1 MREDEKNPFGNERI
15 YVCSKTRTGGYMAKK
30 EGKRKKMWLLVFF
43 LFMKIGL
50 FTFGGGYAMIGLI
63 RRELIDRRKW
73 ITPEEFTDMIAVS
86 ESTPGP
92 LAINSATYVGYKVG
106 GFLGALFATIGVVI
120 PSFVIIFVISLFL
133 ERFLQ
138 IRVVAA
144 AFQGIQVAVAFLILS
159 AGIKLFRELRK
170 NRLTVALAILVFCAM
185 IVLDALSLSFSSI
198 WFILIGAG
206 IGLAF
211 YIGARIKRCRERTA
225 RASDEQSLPSVQENM
240 PQTEDPS
247 KRAEE
252 DSSKRAEEDKD
263 EEVR

>member
-1 MREDEKNPFGNERI
+1 M
-15 YVCSKTRTGGYMAKK
+15 TKK
-30 EGKRKKMWLLVFF
+30 EGKSKKMWLLVFF

-225 RASDEQSLPSVQENM
+225 RAADEQSLPSVQENM

>member
-1 MREDEKNPFGNERI
+1 
-15 YVCSKTRTGGYMAKK
+15 MAKK

-225 RASDEQSLPSVQENM
+225 RAADEQSLPSVQENM
-240 PQTEDPS
+240 PQTEDSS

-252 DSSKRAEEDKD
+252 DSSKIAEEDKD

>member
-1 MREDEKNPFGNERI
+1 
-15 YVCSKTRTGGYMAKK
+15 MAKK

-63 RRELIDRRKW
+63 RREFIDRRKW

-198 WFILIGAG
+198 WFIVIGAG

-211 YIGARIKRCRERTA
+211 FIGARIKRCRERTA
-225 RASDEQSLPSVQENM
+225 RAADEQSLPSVQENM

>member
-1 MREDEKNPFGNERI
+1 
-15 YVCSKTRTGGYMAKK
+15 MAKK

-240 PQTEDPS
+240 PQTED
-247 KRAEE
+247 
-252 DSSKRAEEDKD
+252 SSKRAEEDKD

>member
-1 MREDEKNPFGNERI
+1 
-15 YVCSKTRTGGYMAKK
+15 MAKK

-159 AGIKLFRELRK
+159 AGIKLFRELHK
-170 NRLTVALAILVFCAM
+170 NRLTVAIAIIVFCIM
-185 IVLDALSLSFSSI
+185 IALDALSLSFSSI

-211 YIGARIKRCRERTA
+211 YIVARIKRCRERTA
-225 RASDEQSLPSVQENM
+225 RASDEQSLPTAQENL
-240 PQTEDPS
+240 PQTEDFS
-247 KRAEE
+247 KSAEE
-252 DSSKRAEEDKD
+252 EKD

>member
-1 MREDEKNPFGNERI
+1 
-15 YVCSKTRTGGYMAKK
+15 MAKK

-120 PSFVIIFVISLFL
+120 PCVVIIFVIWLFL

-138 IRVVAA
+138 MRVVAA

-225 RASDEQSLPSVQENM
+225 RASDEQRLPSVQENM
-240 PQTEDPS
+240 PQTEDLS